1 MNLPIK
7 QHKKWKNTNVTDK
20 RIFKLH
26 KGMFEA
32 LALVNL
38 FKKTGKALHI
48 SWALTLTRASVLLFL
63 S

>member
-7 QHKKWKNTNVTDK
+7 QHEKCKNTNVTDE

-26 KGMFEA
+26 KGMFEVQT
-32 LALVNL
+32 LVK
-38 FKKTGKALHI
+38 FFEKRRKVLHI
-48 SWALTLTRASVLLFL
+48 SWSLTLTKASVLLFL